1 MSTSVDNFK
10 SKLTDFKN
18 RLKKLKSDYKLGGAN
33 NSLSNE
39 QKGNLKY
46 NLQKLKNNLTNFKQ
60 EYLNSNYRAVLSEFE
75 DGNRKDELNELI
87 SECDT
92 LTNTYCKGE
101 YISSIKEED
110 FKDKEFNNPYEQMQ
124 YQQEKLKEQN
134 NLIDEIIATNE
145 ENKVI
150 GKAVKHTLNE
160 QNKKIEQIG
169 YSLDKTQS
177 SADKLNAKV
186 IDLILDTSFC
196 KLYVIIVVL
205 AFIMIWLVL

>member
-1 MSTSVDNFK
+1 MIHIS
-10 SKLTDFKN
+10 
-18 RLKKLKSDYKLGGAN
+18 LKSLRKIF
-33 NSLSNE
+33 
-39 QKGNLKY
+39 LK
-46 NLQKLKNNLTNFKQ
+46 
-60 EYLNSNYRAVLSEFE
+60 
-75 DGNRKDELNELI
+75 
-87 SECDT
+87 
-92 LTNTYCKGE
+92 
-101 YISSIKEED
+101 
-110 FKDKEFNNPYEQMQ
+110 

-186 IDLILDTSFC
+186 MDLILDTSFC

-205 AFIMIWLVL
+205 AFVMIWLVL